1 MLKPVE
7 KKIARNTG
15 YKYADNHYINYD
27 LFCKLVFY
35 GLNKNRT
42 GFKIINQAVKKTE
55 NFFIVEINV
64 ILIFASC
71 GA

>member
-1 MLKPVE
+1 MVKPVE
-7 KKIARNTG
+7 KKISRNTG
-15 YKYADNHYINYD
+15 YKYADNHYIKYD

-55 NFFIVEINV
+55 K
-64 ILIFASC
+64 LL
-71 GA
+71 